1 MNAVSYLSSFGLEVK
16 LDESGGVTLTGLHS
30 LPAEQRK
37 AALNMARESRESII
51 AELRRGEACEV
62 DSRNLEYARSLLVR
76 CPGFGRKLHC
86 WHCSRCGYAP
96 RCNAWRGHSGKVK
109 EFAGRGKPLSLLL
122 LEDEEALKK
131 GKAGVLQ

>member
-62 DSRNLEYARSLLVR
+62 DSRNLEYARSLLVD
-76 CPGFGRKLHC
+76 CPGHGRKLHC

-96 RCNAWRGHSGKVK
+96 RCNAWRGLSRQVR
-109 EFAGRGKPLSLLL
+109 EFSGRGKPLSLLI
-122 LEDEEALKK
+122 LEDEEAPKK
-131 GKAGVLQ
+131 VKAGVLQ